1 MFKLLGQAQE
11 KLPISENLFK
21 CENATFIDIH
31 SSVNF
36 MTKEVTF
43 KGKVEFEVEGNEG
56 TTKGAQCFEGK
67 SIPEVYNK
75 IIDFCSNL

>member
-1 MFKLLGQAQE
+1 
-11 KLPISENLFK
+11 
-21 CENATFIDIH
+21 
-31 SSVNF
+31 

-43 KGKVEFEVEGNEG
+43 KGKVEFEVEGNGG